1 MLGWP
6 LTYAVVALLAAA
18 FAFSGID
25 GAAETIGRILFT
37 VFAALCLLTVL
48 FRKVRGKHSV

>member
-6 LTYAVVALLAAA
+6 LTYAVTALLAAA
-18 FAFSGID
+18 FAFTGID

-37 VFAALCLLTVL
+37 VFAALCALSIL
-48 FRKVRGKHSV
+48 FRRMRGKRSV